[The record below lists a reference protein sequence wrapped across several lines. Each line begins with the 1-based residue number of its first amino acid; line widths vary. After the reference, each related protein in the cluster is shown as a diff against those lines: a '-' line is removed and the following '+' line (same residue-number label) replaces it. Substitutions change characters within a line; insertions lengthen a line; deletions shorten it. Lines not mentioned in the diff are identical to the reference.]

1 MGLLLIGGSA
11 VLQVR
16 CPSCYAPVQTD
27 DARTGQTARCLRCGH
42 AFALERD
49 WVKLQEPTARG
60 KSTAWTVHVPAVPG
74 RQVRRRMQRLAITRP
89 AVAGSPACRPAFKPP
104 RRLWSRSEWRSIGI
118 GLIVFLG
125 VPAALIFFLVVVCA
139 PRGH

>member
-1 MGLLLIGGSA
+1 

-16 CPSCYAPVQTD
+16 CPLCHTPVQTD
-27 DARTGQTARCLRCGH
+27 ARRGQAVHCWQCGH
-42 AFALERD
+42 TFALERD
-49 WVKLQEPTARG
+49 FVKRREPTARG
-60 KSTAWTVHVPAVPG
+60 ESTAWTLHVPALPG

-89 AVAGSPACRPAFKPP
+89 AVAASPACGAAFKPP
-104 RRLWSRSEWRSIGI
+104 RRLWNRSEWRSIGI

-125 VPAALIFFLVVVCA
+125 VPAAILFFLVVVCA